1 MVYGTPESCFKE
13 KNLLK
18 KKPHRFSV
26 GLIGIT
32 PARAPIKK
40 KVKVST
46 KVYNFQV
53 AGISKNPH
61 FEDGVLI
68 MDKNGL
74 TDESL
79 RSCLICNNADKKNSK
94 QALQYVKQKRVM
106 ADEDANIFLLQKDYK
121 WGVSFLGNILDT
133 ETGEL
138 LEDQV
143 HETTDLEQG
152 VKRKRKAIR
161 TFTEFYEP
169 LYQDRKVSCMFFTLT
184 QANQSDKTLRVA
196 IDLIKKRFERHNLP
210 VLGHLWVSE
219 VSKNG
224 HWHYHLAIATKRVY
238 WKKIPK
244 WAKVDDIWG
253 RRTGIEFI
261 RKSIGA
267 YLGKYI
273 GKDNIGRIISFR
285 SYGKSR
291 NFLAP

>member
-1 MVYGTPESCFKE
+1 M
-13 KNLLK
+13 
-18 KKPHRFSV
+18 
-26 GLIGIT
+26 
-32 PARAPIKK
+32 
-40 KVKVST
+40 VST
-46 KVYNFQV
+46 KIYKFKLG
-53 AGISKNPH
+53 GISKNPH
-61 FEDGVLI
+61 FEDGVFI

-79 RSCLICNNADKKNSK
+79 RSCLICNNSDTKDTR

-106 ADEDANIFLLQKDYK
+106 ADEDANIFLLQKEWK
-121 WGVSFLGNILDT
+121 WGVSLSGNILDL

-138 LEDQV
+138 LEDQDYQI
-143 HETTDLEQG
+143 TDLEQG
-152 VKRKRKAIR
+152 VKRKRKALR

-169 LYQDRKVSCMFFTLT
+169 LYQQKKVSCMFFTLT
-184 QANQSDKTLRVA
+184 QANQSNERLATTLDA
-196 IDLIKKRFERHNLP
+196 IKKRFERHNLP
-210 VLGHLWVSE
+210 ILGHLWVSE

-238 WKKIPK
+238 WKQIPK
-244 WAKVDDIWG
+244 WAKVDDLWG

-273 GKDNIGRIISFR
+273 GKDNIGRIVSFR

-291 NFLAP
+291 KFQAP

>member
-1 MVYGTPESCFKE
+1 M
-13 KNLLK
+13 
-18 KKPHRFSV
+18 
-26 GLIGIT
+26 
-32 PARAPIKK
+32 
-40 KVKVST
+40 ST
-46 KVYNFQV
+46 KIYKFKLG
-53 AGISKNPH
+53 GISKNPH
-61 FEDGVLI
+61 FEDGVFI

-79 RSCLICNNADKKNSK
+79 RSCLICNNSDTKDTR

-106 ADEDANIFLLQKDYK
+106 TDQDANIFLLQKEYK
-121 WGVSFLGNILDT
+121 WGISFSGDILDL

-138 LEDQV
+138 LEDQDYQ
-143 HETTDLEQG
+143 TTDLEQG

-169 LYQDRKVSCMFFTLT
+169 LYQEKKVSCMFFTLT
-184 QANQSDKTLRVA
+184 QANQSNERLATTLDA
-196 IDLIKKRFERHNLP
+196 IKKRFERHNLP
-210 VLGHLWVSE
+210 ILGHLWVSE

-224 HWHYHLAIATKRVY
+224 HWHYHLAVATKRVY
-238 WKKIPK
+238 WKQIPK
-244 WAKVDDIWG
+244 WAKVDDLWG

-273 GKDNIGRIISFR
+273 GKDNIGRIVSFR

-291 NFLAP
+291 KFQAP

>member
-1 MVYGTPESCFKE
+1 M
-13 KNLLK
+13 
-18 KKPHRFSV
+18 
-26 GLIGIT
+26 
-32 PARAPIKK
+32 
-40 KVKVST
+40 ST

>member
-1 MVYGTPESCFKE
+1 
-13 KNLLK
+13 
-18 KKPHRFSV
+18 
-26 GLIGIT
+26 
-32 PARAPIKK
+32 
-40 KVKVST
+40 
-46 KVYNFQV
+46 
-53 AGISKNPH
+53 
-61 FEDGVLI
+61 
-68 MDKNGL
+68 
-74 TDESL
+74 
-79 RSCLICNNADKKNSK
+79 
-94 QALQYVKQKRVM
+94 
-106 ADEDANIFLLQKDYK
+106 
-121 WGVSFLGNILDT
+121 LGNILDT
-133 ETGEL
+133 ESGEL

-238 WKKIPK
+238 WKRIPK

>member
-1 MVYGTPESCFKE
+1 M
-13 KNLLK
+13 
-18 KKPHRFSV
+18 
-26 GLIGIT
+26 
-32 PARAPIKK
+32 
-40 KVKVST
+40 VST
-46 KVYNFQV
+46 KIYKFKLG
-53 AGISKNPH
+53 GISKNPH
-61 FEDGVLI
+61 FEDGVFI

-79 RSCLICNNADKKNSK
+79 RSCLICNNSDTKDTR

-106 ADEDANIFLLQKDYK
+106 ADKDANIFLLQKEYK
-121 WGVSFLGNILDT
+121 WGISFSGDILDL

-138 LEDQV
+138 LEDQDYQ
-143 HETTDLEQG
+143 TTDLEQG

-169 LYQDRKVSCMFFTLT
+169 LYQEKKVSCMFFTLT
-184 QANQSDKTLRVA
+184 QANQSNERLATTLDA
-196 IDLIKKRFERHNLP
+196 IKKRFERHNLP
-210 VLGHLWVSE
+210 ILGHLWVSE

-224 HWHYHLAIATKRVY
+224 HWHYHLAVATKRVY
-238 WKKIPK
+238 WKQIPK
-244 WAKVDDIWG
+244 WAKVDDLWG

-273 GKDNIGRIISFR
+273 GKDNIGRIVSFR

-291 NFLAP
+291 KFQAP

>member
-1 MVYGTPESCFKE
+1 M
-13 KNLLK
+13 
-18 KKPHRFSV
+18 
-26 GLIGIT
+26 
-32 PARAPIKK
+32 
-40 KVKVST
+40 ST
-46 KVYNFQV
+46 KIYKFKLG
-53 AGISKNPH
+53 GISKNPH
-61 FEDGVLI
+61 FEDGVFI

-79 RSCLICNNADKKNSK
+79 RSCLICNNSDTKDTR

-106 ADEDANIFLLQKDYK
+106 ADNDPNIFLLQKEYK
-121 WGVSFLGNILDT
+121 WGISFSGDILDL

-138 LEDQV
+138 LEDQDYQ
-143 HETTDLEQG
+143 TTDLEQG

-169 LYQDRKVSCMFFTLT
+169 LYQEKKVSCMFFTLT
-184 QANQSDKTLRVA
+184 QANQSNERLATTLDA
-196 IDLIKKRFERHNLP
+196 IKKRFERHNLP
-210 VLGHLWVSE
+210 ILGHLWVSE

-224 HWHYHLAIATKRVY
+224 HWHYHLAVATKRVY
-238 WKKIPK
+238 WKQIPK
-244 WAKVDDIWG
+244 WAKVDDLWG

-273 GKDNIGRIISFR
+273 GKDNIGRIVSFR

-291 NFLAP
+291 KFQAP

>member
-1 MVYGTPESCFKE
+1 VVDRNNPGKGSYQKRDSM
-13 KNLLK
+13 
-18 KKPHRFSV
+18 
-26 GLIGIT
+26 
-32 PARAPIKK
+32 
-40 KVKVST
+40 ST
-46 KVYNFQV
+46 KVYKFHLADV
-53 AGISKNPH
+53 SKNPH
-61 FEDGVLI
+61 FEDGVFI

-79 RSCLICNNADKKNSK
+79 RSCLICNNGSTHK
-94 QALQYVKQKRVM
+94 L
-106 ADEDANIFLLQKDYK
+106 EDPNVYLLQKEFK
-121 WGVSFLGNILDT
+121 WGVSFSGEILDE

-138 LEDQV
+138 FEDQV
-143 HETTDLEQG
+143 YQTTDLEQG

-161 TFTEFYEP
+161 LFTEFYEP
-169 LYQDRKVSCMFFTLT
+169 LYQAKKVSCMFFTLT
-184 QANQSDKTLRVA
+184 QANQSNERLNTTLKA
-196 IDLIKKRFERHNLP
+196 IKKRFERHNLP

-238 WKKIPK
+238 WKQIPK
-244 WAKVDDIWG
+244 WAKVDDLWG

-291 NFLAP
+291 KFLAP

>member
-1 MVYGTPESCFKE
+1 
-13 KNLLK
+13 
-18 KKPHRFSV
+18 V

-40 KVKVST
+40 KNKVST
-46 KVYNFQV
+46 KVYKFKLGGV
-53 AGISKNPH
+53 SRNPH
-61 FEDGVLI
+61 FEDGVFI

-79 RSCLICNNADKKNSK
+79 RSCLICNNGSTEK
-94 QALQYVKQKRVM
+94 L
-106 ADEDANIFLLQKDYK
+106 EDPNVYLLQKDFK
-121 WGVSFLGNILDT
+121 WGVSLSGEILDL

-138 LEDQV
+138 LEDQNFQ
-143 HETTDLEQG
+143 TTDLEQG

-161 TFTEFYEP
+161 SFTEFYEP
-169 LYQDRKVSCMFFTLT
+169 LYQAKKVSCMFFTLT
-184 QANQSDKTLRVA
+184 QANQSNERLNTTLKA
-196 IDLIKKRFERHNLP
+196 IKKRFERHNLP
-210 VLGHLWVSE
+210 ILGHLWVSE

-238 WKKIPK
+238 WKNIPK
-244 WAKVDDIWG
+244 WAKVDDLWG

>member
-1 MVYGTPESCFKE
+1 M
-13 KNLLK
+13 
-18 KKPHRFSV
+18 
-26 GLIGIT
+26 
-32 PARAPIKK
+32 
-40 KVKVST
+40 VST
-46 KVYNFQV
+46 KIYKFKLG
-53 AGISKNPH
+53 GISKNPH
-61 FEDGVLI
+61 FEDGVFI

-79 RSCLICNNADKKNSK
+79 RSCLICNNSDTKDTR

-106 ADEDANIFLLQKDYK
+106 ADEDANIFLLQKEWK
-121 WGVSFLGNILDT
+121 WGVSLSGNILDL

-138 LEDQV
+138 LEDQDYQI
-143 HETTDLEQG
+143 TDLEQG

-169 LYQDRKVSCMFFTLT
+169 LYQQKKVSCMFFTLT
-184 QANQSDKTLRVA
+184 QANQSNERLATTLDA
-196 IDLIKKRFERHNLP
+196 IKKRFERHNLP
-210 VLGHLWVSE
+210 ILGHLWVSE

-238 WKKIPK
+238 WKQIPK
-244 WAKVDDIWG
+244 WAKVDDLWG

-273 GKDNIGRIISFR
+273 GKDNIGRIVSFR

-291 NFLAP
+291 KFQAP

>member
-1 MVYGTPESCFKE
+1 M
-13 KNLLK
+13 
-18 KKPHRFSV
+18 
-26 GLIGIT
+26 
-32 PARAPIKK
+32 
-40 KVKVST
+40 VST
-46 KVYNFQV
+46 KIYKFKLG
-53 AGISKNPH
+53 GISKNPH
-61 FEDGVLI
+61 FEDGVFI

-79 RSCLICNNADKKNSK
+79 RSCLICNNSDTKDTR

-106 ADEDANIFLLQKDYK
+106 ADNDPNIFLLQKEYK
-121 WGVSFLGNILDT
+121 WGISFSGDILDL

-138 LEDQV
+138 LEDQDYQ
-143 HETTDLEQG
+143 TTDLEQG

-169 LYQDRKVSCMFFTLT
+169 LYQEKKVSCMFFTLT
-184 QANQSDKTLRVA
+184 QANQSNERLATTLDA
-196 IDLIKKRFERHNLP
+196 IKKRFERHNLP
-210 VLGHLWVSE
+210 ILGHLWVSE

-224 HWHYHLAIATKRVY
+224 HWHYHLAVATKRVY
-238 WKKIPK
+238 WKQIPK
-244 WAKVDDIWG
+244 WAKVDDLWG

-273 GKDNIGRIISFR
+273 GKDNIGRIVSFR

-291 NFLAP
+291 KFQAP